1 MKRIFAEK
9 ESLNGTLLLDE
20 CINGHL
26 YLCITNGDGAKIDF
40 IVDVKDRKELSKQ
53 VKRYR
58 K

>member
-9 ESLNGTLLLDE
+9 DNLNGTLLLDE

-26 YLCITNGDGAKIDF
+26 YLCLKNGDGKIDF
-40 IVDVKDRKELSKQ
+40 IVDAKDRKELSKQ